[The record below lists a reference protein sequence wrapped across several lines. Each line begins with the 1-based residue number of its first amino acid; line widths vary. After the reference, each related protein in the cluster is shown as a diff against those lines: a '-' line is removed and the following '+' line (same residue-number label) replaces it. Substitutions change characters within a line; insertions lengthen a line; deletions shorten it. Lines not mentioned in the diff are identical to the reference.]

1 MRARLMVGI
10 GLLAAAMT
18 VTVGVPTAAFAEDPV
33 EFGSSHIVDKV
44 GVLGDR
50 ESQVTDAVDR
60 LYTETGTDLFVV
72 YVDSFTGVDNR
83 DQWADETADKNG
95 MGATDVLLAVATG
108 DRQYQLSVAGDF
120 ALTDAQLGEVESVA
134 IESALRENDWAGAA
148 IGAADG
154 LTASL
159 TGGEVTAPDVTP
171 GEAQPSGSGGGF
183 NPLWIVLLALVV
195 IAIIVFFI
203 VRSRRR
209 ASGGAGKNGGVPIA
223 ELKQQAGSALV
234 QTDDAIKTSEQE
246 LGFAIAQY
254 GADSTVEFKKALA
267 TAKEQL
273 TQAFTLQQQLDDSAP
288 DTEEQQRAWY
298 VQIAELCEG
307 ANTSLDAQKKSF
319 DALRALE
326 KNAPAAAGAVAAEA
340 DGLDA
345 RVTAAES
352 TLTTLSA
359 GYTAESI
366 ATVADNAVQ
375 AAERLA
381 FARAALTDVD
391 ARLAAGETATAA
403 VGIRSAEA
411 AVDQATV
418 LVDAVDRLGTDLRAA
433 TQSASS
439 TIADLEADLLTAR
452 GLPVGD
458 GPSAALPAV
467 IASTERTLSEAKS
480 AMASGQINP
489 IELGTKLEAANVQMD
504 AVLQGV
510 RDAEAQ
516 VKRARAA
523 LGQAIQSSHSQISA
537 AEDFITTRRGAVGA
551 DARTRLAEAGRLVV
565 LAESQAGTDPE
576 TALTSAQRANSLAAE
591 AVQLARNDVGGFQDG
606 GYESDGGSGY
616 GGSGGLS
623 GMFGGSSYGGG
634 SSGGGGDLLMGAI
647 LGGLFS
653 GGGGGGGRSS
663 SGWGGGSSS
672 RSRSSSR
679 SSGSRRSSSGSRS
692 RRGGGGRF

>member
-1 MRARLMVGI
+1 MRARMMVGF
-10 GLLAAAMT
+10 GLLAAALT
-18 VTVGVPTAAFAEDPV
+18 VTIGVPTTAFAENPV
-33 EFGSSHIVDKV
+33 EFGSSHVVDKV
-44 GVLGDR
+44 GALGDR
-50 ESQVTDAVDR
+50 ESEVTDALDR

-72 YVDSFTGVDNR
+72 YVDNFTGVDDR
-83 DQWADETADKNG
+83 EQWADQTADDNG

-108 DRQYQLSVAGDF
+108 DREYQLSAAGDYE
-120 ALTDAQLGEVESVA
+120 LTDAQLSEVESVA
-134 IESALRENDWAGAA
+134 IEPALRENDWAGAA

-154 LTASL
+154 LAASL
-159 TGGEVTAPDVTP
+159 TGGQVTAPEVTP
-171 GEAQPSGSGGGF
+171 GEAEPSGSGGGF
-183 NPLWIVLLALVV
+183 NPIWIVLIALVA

-209 ASGGAGKNGGVPIA
+209 SAATAGKKSGVPIA

-254 GADSTVEFKKALA
+254 GADSTVEFKKALQA
-267 TAKEQL
+267 AKEQL
-273 TQAFTLQQQLDDSAP
+273 TQAFTLQQQLDDAEP

-298 VQIAELCEG
+298 QQIAEICDE
-307 ANTSLDAQKKSF
+307 ANSSLDAQKKSF
-319 DALRALE
+319 DGLRALE
-326 KNAPAAAGAVAAEA
+326 KNAPAAAAAVASEA
-340 DGLDA
+340 DALDA
-345 RVTAAES
+345 RVTGAAS

-359 GYTAESI
+359 EYTAESI
-366 ATVADNAVQ
+366 ATVADNPAQ
-375 AAERLA
+375 ATERLA
-381 FARAALTDVD
+381 FARAALSDVD

-418 LVDAVDRLGTDLRAA
+418 LVDAIDRLGTDLRAA
-433 TQSASS
+433 SQSAAS

-458 GPSAALPAV
+458 GPSAGLPAV

-480 AMASGQINP
+480 ALASGQSNP
-489 IELGTKLEAANVQMD
+489 IEIGAKLEAANVQMD
-504 AVLQGV
+504 GVLQGV
-510 RDAEAQ
+510 RDADAQ
-516 VKRARAA
+516 AKRAKAA
-523 LGQAIQSSHSQISA
+523 LAQAIQSSHSQISA

-565 LAESQAGTDPE
+565 LAESQAETDPE

-591 AVQLARNDVGGFQDG
+591 AVQLARNDVGGFQG
-606 GYESDGGSGY
+606 GYENDAGSSY

-634 SSGGGGDLLMGAI
+634 SSGGGGDMIMGAI

-653 GGGGGGGRSS
+653 GGGGGSRSS
-663 SGWGGGSSS
+663 SGWGGGGSSS

-679 SSGSRRSSSGSRS
+679 SSSSRRSSGGSRS